1 MALRGYLETL
11 LSKEATLSSAE
22 RNSYY
27 CRRSWAPLSRHPSV
41 IKGRSCSCYAINE
54 CVFMSW
60 LYLFIAIVAEVIATS
75 ALKATDGFTR
85 LLPSAIV
92 VVGYAA
98 AFYFLALTLRYIPIG
113 VAYAIWSGVGVIL
126 VSLAGVILYKQVVDA
141 PMAIGIALIIAGVL
155 VMNLYSK
162 SVVH

>member
-1 MALRGYLETL
+1 
-11 LSKEATLSSAE
+11 
-22 RNSYY
+22 
-27 CRRSWAPLSRHPSV
+27 
-41 IKGRSCSCYAINE
+41 
-54 CVFMSW
+54 MSW
-60 LYLFIAIVAEVIATS
+60 LYLFVAIIAEVIATS

-98 AFYFLALTLRYIPIG
+98 AFYFLALTLRTIPIG

-126 VSLAGVILYKQVVDA
+126 VSLVGVVLYKQVVDM

-155 VMNLYSK
+155 VMNVYSK
-162 SVVH
+162 AVAH